1 MKTVRAATGPR
12 VTRVPGRWS
21 PNGLPISSACLNS
34 VLPFADIEDMTLT
47 LRDRD
52 VDRLGA
58 VRAQRAATN
67 LNSAIDAAR
76 RLLNTVDDPDVRRL
90 AESFLARQQLAH

>member
-1 MKTVRAATGPR
+1 
-12 VTRVPGRWS
+12 
-21 PNGLPISSACLNS
+21 
-34 VLPFADIEDMTLT
+34 MTQT

-58 VRAQRAATN
+58 VRTQRTAANMT
-67 LNSAIDAAR
+67 SAIDAAW

-90 AESFLARQQLAH
+90 AESFLARQQIAH